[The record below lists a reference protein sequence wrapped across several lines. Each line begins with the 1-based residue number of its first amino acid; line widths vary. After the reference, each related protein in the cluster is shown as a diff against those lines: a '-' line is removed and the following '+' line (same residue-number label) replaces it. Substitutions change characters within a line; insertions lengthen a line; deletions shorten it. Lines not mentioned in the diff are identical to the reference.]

1 MSEPIA
7 TSPHERLTFVGAPSK
22 RKSPEE
28 FLDSFDPSSVPTSP
42 GCYLMRDAK
51 DRVIYIGKA
60 KNLRNRIRTYIND
73 QDSRYSVKFLMRRV
87 AHIDFFLTTNDKE
100 AVLLENSLI
109 KQFKPRYN
117 VQLKDDKTYVSLRVN
132 TKEDFPRITVVRKHR
147 NDGASYFGPY
157 ASAYGVRDTLR
168 QIQRVF
174 PLRTCSDHVL
184 NNRVRPCIYYQMK
197 QCAAPCVGYV
207 TPKAYGE
214 IVEQVRLVLSGRSKE
229 LEKQLEGAIREKAD
243 ALKFEEAAVLRD
255 RLRGLQQMLE
265 RQRTVE
271 VRGVEDRDVVGYFAQ
286 GRYIEIQVIF
296 YRGGKMLGGR
306 SFSFKHREMPIEEI
320 LGSFLLQF
328 YSEAPVIPAEILVP
342 DSIEEADTLEEIL
355 REQRGAKVAIR
366 RPQRGE
372 KRALVDLAARNAK
385 NSFREKQLAE
395 KAQVDLLE
403 VAKEKL
409 KLRAM
414 PNRIECFDISTHQ
427 GEKTVG
433 SMVVFEGGVAN
444 KDRYRRF
451 SIKQVEGQDDFASM
465 REVLMRR
472 YKRAIEE
479 NDLPDLVLIDGGKG
493 QLNVALAAL
502 RDLGIEDLEAVS
514 IAKSRPEERGGRS
527 PERFFLPGRSNPVVL
542 PQNSPVVLLMARIR
556 DEAHRFAITY
566 HRSRRSKGVIRTT
579 LTDIPGVGPVLAK
592 KLLNRF
598 GSLARIRELSASEI
612 AELPGINNRL
622 AEAVESHLATPPRVK
637 ASGGRP

>member
-1 MSEPIA
+1 MSTQSSA
-7 TSPHERLTFVGAPSK
+7 SPHERLTLVGTPSK

-28 FLDSFDPSSVPTSP
+28 FLNSFDLSSVPMSP
-42 GCYLMRDAK
+42 GCYLMRDEK
-51 DRVIYIGKA
+51 DRVIYVGKA
-60 KNLRNRIRTYIND
+60 KNLRNRVRTYINA

-174 PLRTCSDHVL
+174 PLRTCSDHVM
-184 NNRVRPCIYYQMK
+184 NNRARPCIYYQMK

-214 IVEQVRLVLSGRSKE
+214 IVDQVRMVLSGRSNE
-229 LEKQLEGAIREKAD
+229 LEKQLRERIAVKAE
-243 ALKFEEAAVLRD
+243 ALDFEEAAVLRD

-271 VRGVEDRDVVGYFAQ
+271 VPGVENRDVVGYYAQ

-306 SFSFKHREMPIEEI
+306 SFSFKQREMPIEEI

-342 DSIEEADTLEEIL
+342 EPIEEADTLEEIL
-355 REQRGAKVAIR
+355 SEQRGAKVAIR
-366 RPQRGE
+366 RPIRGE
-372 KRALVDLAARNAK
+372 KRALVDLAAHNAK
-385 NSFREKQLAE
+385 NGFREKQLAD

-403 VAKEKL
+403 DVKEKL
-409 KLRAM
+409 KLRAV

-465 REVLMRR
+465 REVLLRR

-514 IAKSRPEERGGRS
+514 IAKSRLEERGGRS
-527 PERFFLPGRSNPVVL
+527 PERFFLPGRSNPVILV
-542 PQNSPVVLLMARIR
+542 QNAPVVHLMARIR

-566 HRSRRSKGVIRTT
+566 HRSRRMKGTIRST
-579 LTDIPGVGPVLAK
+579 LTDIPGIGPKLAK
-592 KLLNRF
+592 KLLIRF
-598 GSLARIRELSASEI
+598 GSLAKIRELSASEI
-612 AELPGINNRL
+612 ADVPGINNRL
-622 AEAVESHLATPPRVK
+622 ARAIEQHLASAPGAKV
-637 ASGGRP
+637 SGDRR

>member
-1 MSEPIA
+1 
-7 TSPHERLTFVGAPSK
+7 
-22 RKSPEE
+22 
-28 FLDSFDPSSVPTSP
+28 
-42 GCYLMRDAK
+42 
-51 DRVIYIGKA
+51 
-60 KNLRNRIRTYIND
+60 
-73 QDSRYSVKFLMRRV
+73 
-87 AHIDFFLTTNDKE
+87 
-100 AVLLENSLI
+100 
-109 KQFKPRYN
+109 
-117 VQLKDDKTYVSLRVN
+117 
-132 TKEDFPRITVVRKHR
+132 
-147 NDGASYFGPY
+147 
-157 ASAYGVRDTLR
+157 
-168 QIQRVF
+168 
-174 PLRTCSDHVL
+174 
-184 NNRVRPCIYYQMK
+184 
-197 QCAAPCVGYV
+197 
-207 TPKAYGE
+207 
-214 IVEQVRLVLSGRSKE
+214 
-229 LEKQLEGAIREKAD
+229 
-243 ALKFEEAAVLRD
+243 
-255 RLRGLQQMLE
+255 MLE

-271 VRGVEDRDVVGYFAQ
+271 VPGVEDRDVVGFYTQ
-286 GRYIEIQVIF
+286 GRFIEIQVIF

-306 SFSFKHREMPIEEI
+306 SFSFKQREMPIEEI

-342 DSIEEADTLEEIL
+342 EPIEEADTLEEIL
-355 REQRGAKVAIR
+355 CEQRGGKVAIR

-403 VAKEKL
+403 MAKEKL
-409 KLRAM
+409 KLREL
-414 PNRIECFDISTHQ
+414 PQRIECFDISTHQ

-451 SIKQVEGQDDFASM
+451 SIRQVEGQDDFASM

-493 QLNVALAAL
+493 QLNVALAVL

-527 PERFFLPGRSNPVVL
+527 PERFFLPGRSNPVIL
-542 PQNSPVVLLMARIR
+542 AQNAPVVHLMARIR

-566 HRSRRSKGVIRTT
+566 HRSRRVKGTIRST
-579 LTDIPGVGPVLAK
+579 LTDIPGIGPKLAK

-598 GSLARIRELSASEI
+598 GSLARIRELPATEI
-612 AELPGINNRL
+612 ADVPGINNRL
-622 AEAVESHLATPPRVK
+622 AQVVQQHLRKTPAAKVT
-637 ASGGRP
+637 GDH

>member
-1 MSEPIA
+1 MSTVSA
-7 TSPHERLTFVGAPSK
+7 SSAHERLTLVGTPSK

-28 FLDSFDPSSVPTSP
+28 FLDSFDVSSVPTSP
-42 GCYLMRDAK
+42 GCYLMRDEK
-51 DRVIYIGKA
+51 DRVIYVGKA
-60 KNLRNRIRTYIND
+60 KNLRNRVRTYIND

-132 TKEDFPRITVVRKHR
+132 TKEDFPQVTVVRKHR

-168 QIQRVF
+168 QIHRVF
-174 PLRTCSDHVL
+174 PLRTCSDHVM

-197 QCAAPCVGYV
+197 QCVAPCVGRV
-207 TPKAYGE
+207 TPEAYGE
-214 IVEQVRLVLSGRSKE
+214 IVGQVVMVLNGRSRD
-229 LEKQLEGAIREKAD
+229 LEKLLNERIREKAAD
-243 ALKFEEAAVLRD
+243 LKFEEAAELRD
-255 RLRGLQQMLE
+255 RLRALQQMLE

-271 VRGVEDRDVVGYFAQ
+271 VPGVEDRDVVGYHMQ
-286 GRYIEIQVIF
+286 GRYVEIQVIF

-306 SFSFKHREMPIEEI
+306 SFSFKQREMPIEEI

-342 DSIEEADTLEEIL
+342 EPIEEADTLEEIL
-355 REQRGAKVAIR
+355 SEQRGAKVAVR

-372 KRALVDLAARNAK
+372 KRALVELAARNAK

-403 VAKEKL
+403 DVRDKL
-409 KLRAM
+409 KLRAV

-427 GEKTVG
+427 GEKSVG
-433 SMVVFEGGVAN
+433 SMVVFEGGVAV
-444 KDRYRRF
+444 KGRYRRF
-451 SIKQVEGQDDFASM
+451 SIKWVEGQDDFASM

-479 NDLPDLVLIDGGKG
+479 SDLPDLVLIDGGKG

-502 RDLGIEDLEAVS
+502 GDLGIEDLEAVS
-514 IAKSRPEERGGRS
+514 IAKSRLEERGGRS
-527 PERFFLPGRSNPVVL
+527 PERFFLPGRSNPVIL
-542 PQNSPVVLLMARIR
+542 AQNAPVVHLMARIR

-566 HRSRRSKGVIRTT
+566 HRSRRTKGTIRST
-579 LTDIPGVGPVLAK
+579 LTDIPGVGPKLAR
-592 KLLNRF
+592 KLLTRI
-598 GSLARIRELSASEI
+598 GSIAKIRGLSASEI
-612 AELPGINNRL
+612 ADVPGISNRL
-622 AEAVESHLATPPRVK
+622 ARAIEQHLASGPGAK
-637 ASGGRP
+637 ASGGRR

>member
-28 FLDSFDPSSVPTSP
+28 FLESFDLSSVPTSP

-214 IVEQVRLVLSGRSKE
+214 IVEQVRMVLSGRSKE
-229 LEKQLEGAIREKAD
+229 LQKQLEGAIREKAD

-451 SIKQVEGQDDFASM
+451 SIKQVDGQDDFASM